1 MEQKTKQ
8 NKTKAPQRTVFS
20 DFDQLNR
27 TIECFRTFHDV
38 NFNFHKG
45 PGFHCQHLSFTLE
58 LSIYSIPFNL
68 NNTLSLIPLSKILE
82 MWPWKRTLN
91 DIKSLKHLTCA
102 FFLLQVIRKLFYF
115 MHAIMFFVLLVFV
128 FQMKMHDSPQ
138 ICVLQYILTH
148 CSLLIRAWFVCAP
161 PNCGADCLW
170 YVCMQLCITGRKS
183 YANNQNWTTT
193 ATITTERKKQ

>member
-91 DIKSLKHLTCA
+91 EIKSLKHLTCA
-102 FFLLQVIRKLFYF
+102 FFASNTNTLLFYACDNVF
-115 MHAIMFFVLLVFV
+115 RVVGFRFPNENTWFTANLCLAIHIYTLFAV
-128 FQMKMHDSPQ
+128 DS
-138 ICVLQYILTH
+138 
-148 CSLLIRAWFVCAP
+148 SLITVCAP